1 MAGSRV
7 TPNLNLT
14 GKWASVCGLS
24 VDEGRFSPVGFNV
37 LARKAIQFTE
47 KSQPRHLFRHFLFVT
62 ASLKNEILPSLNKS
76 QSNRSVYWCMT
87 NSHRKL
93 VFCFKRSIL
102 IGKITSDDPE
112 RRSADFLTSVVDCFV
127 VVFFAVEVLSF
138 IIQVNQAVA
147 VICITLCSAV
157 IWRRTPFST
166 PHLQSVKQMNYCRT
180 KIKQ

>member
-47 KSQPRHLFRHFLFVT
+47 KSQQGTFSDTFYSSPPAWRMRYCHLWTNHRAT
-62 ASLKNEILPSLNKS
+62 TQYTDET
-76 QSNRSVYWCMT
+76 CMT
-87 NSHRKL
+87 NSHWKL

-102 IGKITSDDPE
+102 IGKITSDDLE
-112 RRSADFLTSVVDCFV
+112 RRSADFLPSVVDCFV
-127 VVFFAVEVLSF
+127 LVFFSESPVVYHSSHPSSGCNLHHAV
-138 IIQVNQAVA
+138 Q
-147 VICITLCSAV
+147 CSDMEKNSLFHSS
-157 IWRRTPFST
+157 P
-166 PHLQSVKQMNYCRT
+166 SVS
-180 KIKQ
+180 